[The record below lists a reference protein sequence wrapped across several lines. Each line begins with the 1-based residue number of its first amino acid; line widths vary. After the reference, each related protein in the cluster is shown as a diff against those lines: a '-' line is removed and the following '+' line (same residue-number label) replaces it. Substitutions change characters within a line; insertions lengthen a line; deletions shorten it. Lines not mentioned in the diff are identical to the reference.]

1 MRNEYVSNLI
11 SYVKVCGQNLRT
23 LHRHLVGKNW
33 FGAHEQLGEYYEKVD
48 DFEDSTVE
56 AMLSLGFDDV
66 SILEAGKKFMLL
78 ENRDYEINEAFKLAS
93 SYFIKLDSLL
103 NDVVK
108 HCSLPA
114 GINSEFENMMY
125 WLEIEANYKL
135 KRFLSSADLGYLFK
149 EE

>member
-11 SYVKVCGQNLRT
+11 GYLKICGQNLRT
-23 LHRHLVGKNW
+23 LHRHLIGGNW
-33 FGAHEQLGEYYEKVD
+33 FDDHERLSEYYEKID

-66 SILEAGKKFMLL
+66 SISEAGRIFMLL
-78 ENRDYEINEAFKLAS
+78 ENRDYETAEAFRLAH
-93 SYFIKLDSLL
+93 SYFVKLEDFFK
-103 NDVVK
+103 DVMK

>member
-11 SYVKVCGQNLRT
+11 SYVKVCGQNLST
-23 LHRHLVGKNW
+23 LHRHLVGGNW
-33 FGAHEQLGEYYEKVD
+33 FDDHELLGDYYEKIGE
-48 DFEDSTVE
+48 FEDSIVE

-78 ENRDYEINEAFKLAS
+78 ENRDYESAEAFKLAR
-93 SYFIKLDSLL
+93 SYFVKLDSLL